1 MLVAGSVP
9 RLVALA
15 CLFRGSIQT
24 GATPEI
30 DGICHCHNCDFDP
43 SRLAE
48 APAVDDRGSGLLA
61 LLQQLTRELSVVNAI
76 GLPGLLERLHAM
88 AVTLLSGKAKP
99 RLCNSLACRFGYA
112 DLEIQQARMPAFEL
126 QSVVT
131 TACGASLVPLA
142 SSTRP
147 RCVRAAGQAGRS
159 ATPSVHQRDPDAATN
174 RCGVVQT
181 GCDSFGDLSIAGES
195 SAQIRDGRVVQLH

>member
-1 MLVAGSVP
+1 MFVQRVDSNWCHA
-9 RLVALA
+9 
-15 CLFRGSIQT
+15 
-24 GATPEI
+24 EI
-30 DGICHCHNCDFDP
+30 DGICHCHNCDFDL
-43 SRLAE
+43 RLAE

-131 TACGASLVPLA
+131 RHAVLLWSLWLL
-142 SSTRP
+142 
-147 RCVRAAGQAGRS
+147 
-159 ATPSVHQRDPDAATN
+159 QRDPDAYERPVKPVAPLHHRFIKEILTQP
-174 RCGVVQT
+174 RIDAGGQT